1 MEMATNIII
10 IMILLELFEIYL
22 HKARTLGEMI
32 DKLYGYYKK
41 SIFLF
46 FMVHPTFYFVIF
58 VSIYLDILNFYMVTI
73 LLIKTFDIFFKIE
86 LIRQRYYYDTMDK
99 ELREMLT
106 LKLTSWMA
114 YLGLFTHVPLLFMA
128 ITPS

>member
-1 MEMATNIII
+1 MEMATKIII
-10 IMILLELFEIYL
+10 VMISLELLEIYL
-22 HKARTLGEMI
+22 HKARTLGEMV
-32 DKLYGYYKK
+32 DRLYGYYKQ

-46 FMVHPTFYFVIF
+46 FMVHPTFYFIIF
-58 VSIYLDILNFYMVTI
+58 VSIYLDILDFYIITI

-86 LIRQRYYYDTMDK
+86 MIRQRYFYDTMDR
-99 ELREMLT
+99 ELSEMLT

>member
-1 MEMATNIII
+1 MEMATKIII
-10 IMILLELFEIYL
+10 VMISLELLEIYL
-22 HKARTLGEMI
+22 HKARTLGEMV
-32 DKLYGYYKK
+32 DRLYGYYKQ

-46 FMVHPTFYFVIF
+46 FMVHPTFYFIIF
-58 VSIYLDILNFYMVTI
+58 VSIYLDILDFYIITI

-86 LIRQRYYYDTMDK
+86 MIRQRYFYDTMDR
-99 ELREMLT
+99 ELSEMLT
-106 LKLTSWMA
+106 LKLTSWMG

>member
-10 IMILLELFEIYL
+10 IMISLELLEVYL
-22 HKARTLGEMI
+22 QKAGTLGEMI
-32 DKLYGYYKK
+32 DKLYGYYNK

-46 FMVHPTFYFVIF
+46 FMVHPTFYFILF
-58 VSIYLDILNFYMVTI
+58 VSIYLNILNFYIIVI
-73 LLIKTFDIFFKIE
+73 LLIKTFDMFFKIE
-86 LIRQRYYYDTMDK
+86 MIRQRYVYDSMDS
-99 ELREMLT
+99 ELKEMLS

-114 YLGLFTHVPLLFMA
+114 YLGLFTHVPLLLMA